1 MWIPSQMPSKWKI
14 WNHLEN
20 SWRTPSACLIP
31 LSQIWMRYLLQ
42 RRVPTLNKNSAPPA
56 RPNRMPRPA
65 DNLPSLQQRLYQS
78 GIRSSPMHKRLLHWK
93 AEYILFWSDR
103 TSRWQ
108 IDNASKTKR
117 RIRNVRKSSM
127 RWKTQ
132 TKQQPPTPKH
142 DCSYY
147 WSCPSEMFQ
156 MQDRS
161 KWKRGQLRM
170 HLLQWNLLPNLS
182 RLQQILWARRDGAT
196 SS

>member
-1 MWIPSQMPSKWKI
+1 
-14 WNHLEN
+14 
-20 SWRTPSACLIP
+20 